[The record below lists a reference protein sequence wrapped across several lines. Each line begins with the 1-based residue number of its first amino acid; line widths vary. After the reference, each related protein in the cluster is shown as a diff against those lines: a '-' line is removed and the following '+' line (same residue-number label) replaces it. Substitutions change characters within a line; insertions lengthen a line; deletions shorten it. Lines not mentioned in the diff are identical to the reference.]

1 MPRAKRKSDEVY
13 NARRRAKRLAA
24 RIERDM
30 ERQTSSERAAS
41 RAYLDTIRA
50 QIAKTYTP
58 RKGSPAVRSALA
70 AEAASSAEELDRMTR
85 GVRSVSGRTGRANR
99 LFSQQINAARLEKA
113 SMFGRMG
120 SEQVSIFY
128 AATRNIWQGRDPRKR
143 NEYIME
149 ALGTSSLEEAFRR
162 VIRENR
168 TALRVAAHRGAI
180 TSKVPG
186 VTAENAFFYNEVSMD
201 SERIGSPLWE
211 PYINLVG

>member
-1 MPRAKRKSDEVY
+1 MA
-13 NARRRAKRLAA
+13 N
-24 RIERDM
+24 
-30 ERQTSSERAAS
+30 QTPSERAAS
-41 RAYLDTIRA
+41 RSYLATVRE
-50 QIAKTYTP
+50 QIARTYTP
-58 RKGSPAVRSALA
+58 RKGSPEMRSALMDE
-70 AEAASSAEELDRMTR
+70 AESSARDLDRMMR
-85 GVRSVSGRTGRANR
+85 GVRGVSGRTGRANQ

-113 SMFGRMG
+113 SMFGKMG
-120 SEQVSIFY
+120 REQVNIFY
-128 AATRNIWQGRDPRKR
+128 AATRNIWQGRDPKRR

-186 VTAENAFFYNEVSMD
+186 VTAENAFFYNEVTMD
-201 SERIGSPLWE
+201 SERGGSPLWE